1 MEDKGLEKLHVW
13 QKTHE
18 LALLICK
25 EILIKF
31 PEEERYALS
40 QQLRWSAQSV
50 PANIAEG
57 YGRYAFQDSI
67 RFLYNARGSLEEVFS
82 QLCLAR
88 DLGYPPQDRI
98 LEGIVLYKNVVRL
111 LNGYIEYLKRT
122 RDREEETEIREIKG
136 ARDYDTTAIYTEA

>member
-1 MEDKGLEKLHVW
+1 MVDKGLEKLHGW
-13 QKTHE
+13 QKAHE

-40 QQLRWSAQSV
+40 QQLRRSAQSV
-50 PANIAEG
+50 LASIAEG
-57 YGRYAFQDSI
+57 YGRYGFQDSI
-67 RFLYNARGSLEEVFS
+67 RFLDIARGSLEEVFS